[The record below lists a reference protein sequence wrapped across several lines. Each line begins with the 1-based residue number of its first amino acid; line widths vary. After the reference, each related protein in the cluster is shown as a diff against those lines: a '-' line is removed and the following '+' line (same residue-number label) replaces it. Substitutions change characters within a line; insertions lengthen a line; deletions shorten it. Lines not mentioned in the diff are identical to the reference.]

1 MMIEMVEVVT
11 MYSRYWVMDNS
22 GRRRLFMD
30 GLAAQL
36 YEERM
41 RREAR
46 ESAVGTNVDV
56 HI

>member
-1 MMIEMVEVVT
+1 MIIEMVEVVT
-11 MYSRYWVMDNS
+11 TYGRYWVMDNS
-22 GRRRLFMD
+22 GRRRLFLD

-46 ESAVGTNVDV
+46 ETAVGTNVDV
-56 HI
+56 PA

>member
-1 MMIEMVEVVT
+1 MIIEMVEVVDT
-11 MYSRYWVMDNS
+11 YERYWVMDNS
-22 GRRRLFMD
+22 GRRRLFLD

-46 ESAVGTNVDV
+46 ESAVGANVDV
-56 HI
+56 SA